1 MPDPATGEH
10 HMKRIFVLL
19 LTGVVAVMP
28 APARADDPAPPRQT
42 LHILQDMMSAVAD
55 TVFAVPAAT
64 QNASV
69 RTTIQPPAHAWFLEQ
84 SVHTSA
90 RAHGLV
96 PAESAAPQYDVRFGI
111 EQIGVIYEDTR
122 RTWIFGEQVMD
133 RTVRLAG
140 TVKLVEQETGTILLS
155 RPFTTAVRDTVP
167 VVGIEALESP
177 GIPATHGVAPASGLF
192 SSLVEPIV
200 LVGSV
205 AVAVYLLFSVR
216 N

>member
-1 MPDPATGEH
+1 
-10 HMKRIFVLL
+10 MKRILVLL
-19 LTGVVAVMP
+19 LAGLVFTMP
-28 APARADDPAPPRQT
+28 AKVRADDPAPARPT
-42 LHILQDMMSAVAD
+42 LHILQDLLAAVAD
-55 TVFAVPAAT
+55 TVFTAPAAAPNST
-64 QNASV
+64 V
-69 RTTIQPPAHAWFLEQ
+69 RYVIQPPAHAWYLEQ
-84 SVHTSA
+84 SLHTSA

-96 PAESAAPQYDVRFGI
+96 PVESPGGQYDVRFGI
-111 EQIGVIYEDTR
+111 EQIGVSYEDVR

-140 TVKLVEQETGTILLS
+140 TVKFVEQGTGAILFS
-155 RPFTTAVRDTVP
+155 RPFATTFRDTIS
-167 VVGIEALESP
+167 VVGAETLESP